1 MAKIIAICGKI
12 CSGKTYYANRLNVEE
27 NAVILSCDEL
37 TNDLFDNNLGDRHDE
52 MSRRIWSYFYKKS
65 AELVGIGCNVILD
78 WGFWKRIDRENLL
91 NFCKQHDI
99 PCEWHYIKVDDE
111 AWFRNIDER
120 NRRILNGCGGSDYFL
135 DEGLMAKL
143 QSMWED
149 PDEKDMDIVFI
160 R

>member
-1 MAKIIAICGKI
+1 MARIIAVCGKI
-12 CSGKTYYANRLNVEE
+12 CSGKTYYANSLKVVE

-52 MSRRIWSYFYKKS
+52 MSRRIWTYFYKKS

-78 WGFWKRIDRENLL
+78 WGFWKRIDRQNMSD
-91 NFCKQHDI
+91 FCRRNNI
-99 PCEWHYIKVDDE
+99 SCEWHYVKVDDKTWE
-111 AWFRNIDER
+111 RNINER
-120 NRRILNGCGGSDYFL
+120 NKRILDGFGGSDYFL

-143 QSMWED
+143 QLMWEE
-149 PDEKDMDIVFI
+149 PDEKEMDVVFI